1 MNPKQ
6 AAAEHGAG
14 LVKSGMVLG
23 LGSGTT
29 STLMVQA
36 VGRKLR
42 EGTLRDVSGV
52 PSSSGIAAVARESG
66 VPLTTL
72 DDQPRLDLNL
82 DGADEVDP
90 NLGLIKGL
98 GGALL
103 WEKIGATASRQVV
116 ILVDDTKL
124 VTRLGTKA
132 PLPVEVVPFGWKT
145 HLAFVESLGGKP
157 TLRTEPDGR
166 PFVTDEGNYI
176 LHCRFEVYGAGADA
190 ATPLSA
196 EVSPNEMVG
205 LLNEIFSHF
214 DSLIDLYGV
223 EKIETVGDE
232 YMAACGVPRPHPQ
245 HAQAIARLALDM
257 SSYMASLTPRY
268 GRRLE
273 VRIGIH
279 SGPIVAGVIGR
290 KKFAF
295 ELFGDT
301 VNTANRM
308 QSHGVPSRIQVTR
321 ATFELLKDEFVCEPR
336 GPVMIKGKGEME
348 TWFLV
353 AEKQKASEQTGA

>member
-6 AAAEHGAG
+6 AAAERGAE
-14 LVKSGMVLG
+14 LVQSGMVLG

-29 STLMVQA
+29 SALMVQSI
-36 VGRKLR
+36 GRKLR
-42 EGTLRDVSGV
+42 EGTLRDVVGV
-52 PSSSGIAAVARESG
+52 PSSSSIAAVARESG

-72 DDQPRLDLNL
+72 DDHPRLDLNL

-103 WEKIGATASRQVV
+103 WEKIVATAAGQVV

-176 LHCRFEVYGAGADA
+176 LHCRFEGGITVPADIEARLLGRAGIVGTGLFLGVADQ
-190 ATPLSA
+190 
-196 EVSPNEMVG
+196 VIVG
-205 LLNEIFSHF
+205 KA
-214 DSLIDLYGV
+214 DGV
-223 EKIETVGDE
+223 EV
-232 YMAACGVPRPHPQ
+232 
-245 HAQAIARLALDM
+245 
-257 SSYMASLTPRY
+257 LT
-268 GRRLE
+268 
-273 VRIGIH
+273 
-279 SGPIVAGVIGR
+279 R
-290 KKFAF
+290 K
-295 ELFGDT
+295 
-301 VNTANRM
+301 
-308 QSHGVPSRIQVTR
+308 S
-321 ATFELLKDEFVCEPR
+321 
-336 GPVMIKGKGEME
+336 
-348 TWFLV
+348 
-353 AEKQKASEQTGA
+353 

>member
-6 AAAEHGAG
+6 AAAERGAE
-14 LVKSGMVLG
+14 LVQSGMVLG

-29 STLMVQA
+29 SALMVQA

-42 EGTLRDVSGV
+42 DGRLRDVVGV

-72 DDQPRLDLNL
+72 DDHPRLDLNL

-90 NLGLIKGL
+90 NLGLVKGL

-103 WEKIGATASRQVV
+103 WEKIVAVASRQVV

-157 TLRTEPDGR
+157 TLRTEADGR

-176 LHCRFEVYGAGADA
+176 LHCRFEGGIADPASLVARLLARAGIVGTGLFLGVADQ
-190 ATPLSA
+190 
-196 EVSPNEMVG
+196 VIVG
-205 LLNEIFSHF
+205 KA
-214 DSLIDLYGV
+214 DGV
-223 EKIETVGDE
+223 EV
-232 YMAACGVPRPHPQ
+232 
-245 HAQAIARLALDM
+245 
-257 SSYMASLTPRY
+257 LTR
-268 GRRLE
+268 
-273 VRIGIH
+273 
-279 SGPIVAGVIGR
+279 
-290 KKFAF
+290 
-295 ELFGDT
+295 
-301 VNTANRM
+301 TA
-308 QSHGVPSRIQVTR
+308 
-321 ATFELLKDEFVCEPR
+321 
-336 GPVMIKGKGEME
+336 
-348 TWFLV
+348 
-353 AEKQKASEQTGA
+353 